1 MPNAMITGWGK
12 CVPPAV
18 LTNSDLETVTDTS
31 DDWITT
37 RTGIKERRISHVEV
51 SDLSAVAARR
61 ALAAA
66 GLEPTDIDLIIM
78 ATCSPDRLIPSAGTM
93 VQAKIGATNAAAMD
107 LNAACSGFLFGLATA
122 DQMIRTGSMR
132 RVLVIGAEKLSY
144 WLDFT
149 NRATS
154 VLFGDGAGAVVLEA
168 VEEDV
173 GAPPGS
179 GEPGRPGMGLGPHAR
194 EEGGVGAPPG
204 SGKPG
209 LLAFELGSDG
219 TAGNLLCVP
228 GTGTEGNPLETV
240 APSILMEGQDV
251 FRRAVVAMGDSS
263 ARVIEK
269 AGLTLEDVD
278 LLIPHQAN
286 VRIIDA
292 TARRLALDP
301 AQVYVNIAS
310 YGNTSAATIPI
321 ALTEALEEGRIQP
334 GSTIVFA
341 AFGGGFTWAA
351 AVYRWG
357 SRTTPLGVSDAELPP
372 SDATALELL
381 RPNLELHGR
390 GV

>member
-1 MPNAMITGWGK
+1 MPNAIITGWGK

-31 DDWITT
+31 DEWITT

-51 SDLSAVAARR
+51 SDLSAVAAER

-66 GLEPTDIDLIIM
+66 GLEATDIDLIVL
-78 ATCSPDRLIPSAGTM
+78 ATCTPDRLVPSASTM
-93 VQAKIGATNAAAMD
+93 IQAKIGATNAAAMD

-122 DQMIRTGSMR
+122 DQMIETGSMR
-132 RVLVIGAEKLSY
+132 RVLLIGAEKLSY

-168 VEEDV
+168 ADGDDV
-173 GAPPGS
+173 S
-179 GEPGRPGMGLGPHAR
+179 G
-194 EEGGVGAPPG
+194 
-204 SGKPG
+204 G
-209 LLAFELGSDG
+209 LLSFELGSDG
-219 TAGNLLCVP
+219 TAGDLLCAP
-228 GTGTEGNPLETV
+228 GTGTEGNPLDKV
-240 APSILMEGQDV
+240 APTILMEGQDV

-269 AGLTLEDVD
+269 AGMTLEDVD

-321 ALTEALEEGRIQP
+321 ALTEALEEGRIAA

-357 SRTTPLGVSDAELPP
+357 SRTTPLGASDAALPP

-381 RPNLELHGR
+381 QPNIALHGK

>member
-1 MPNAMITGWGK
+1 VPNAIITGWGK
-12 CVPPAV
+12 CLPPAV
-18 LTNSDLETVTDTS
+18 LTNSDLETLTETS

-51 SDLSAVAARR
+51 SDMSAVAAQR

-66 GLEPTDIDLIIM
+66 GLEPIDIDLIIM
-78 ATCSPDRLIPSAGTM
+78 ATCSPDRLIPTAGTM
-93 VQAKIGATNAAAMD
+93 VQAKIGATRAAAMD
-107 LNAACSGFLFGLATA
+107 LNAACSGFLFGLSTA
-122 DQMIRTGSMR
+122 DQMIRAGSMR
-132 RVLVIGAEKLSY
+132 RILVIGAEKLSY

-168 VEEDV
+168 SDED
-173 GAPPGS
+173 A
-179 GEPGRPGMGLGPHAR
+179 
-194 EEGGVGAPPG
+194 
-204 SGKPG
+204 G

-219 TAGNLLCVP
+219 TAGDLLCVP
-228 GTGTEGNPLETV
+228 GTGTEGNPLDTQS
-240 APSILMEGQDV
+240 PSILMQGQDV

-263 ARVIEK
+263 ARVIKE
-269 AGLTLEDVD
+269 AGLELEDID

-292 TARRLALDP
+292 TARRLSLDP

-321 ALTEALEEGRIQP
+321 ALTEALEEGRIGP
-334 GSTIVFA
+334 GSTLVFA

-351 AVYRWG
+351 VAYRWG
-357 SRTTPLGVSDAELPP
+357 SRATPLGTSDAELAP
-372 SDATALELL
+372 STATALELL
-381 RPNLELHGR
+381 QPNVAVFGK